1 MNTLYI
7 YAIMYMNKNLKETE
21 VYTLNNFA
29 QIINFIMYVID
40 LIQSWFNG
48 GAAGDDKNNADDN
61 ANEVV

>member
-1 MNTLYI
+1 
-7 YAIMYMNKNLKETE
+7 MYMNKNLKETE